1 MKKIYS
7 NTIDTKDP
15 EDGTK
20 LIKIQVSDTPLVSDA
35 EQAMEDAFRDE
46 KTERRIIDRFSRM
59 EYDGVEMMETPSGS
73 MKVNDNEYILA
84 NIVKYRSEDGSG
96 EEQPTYPQQKGN
108 YILWSMMIEGLS
120 EGLSGQLRY
129 FFFFRD
135 TMGNLHRL
143 HSFDNK
149 FDFTVPHA
157 GPREYF
163 NEFKIE
169 RADNKALDCGRYYFA
184 FEIQDQDGQTIDS
197 SLYYFINIVPNKDF
211 KASKVKSNLVGLE
224 AVYRQMAS
232 LSKQKQFNESRLALN
247 LSPSPINLNA
257 VVMGSKGSGKTSF
270 ADVLFGFYKDNQL
283 LDNDAK
289 LQKVDASRWC
299 NLSESTEAM
308 QNDYNNNEGSMLFVE
323 NASAMIAKDSRGNKN
338 YAVEHLAR
346 MMQYN
351 GKTCVVL
358 SDTAERM
365 TQLLA
370 TANLG
375 DYFGQ
380 IYKLP
385 NLTLEQMMQIAER
398 ECQNRGF
405 VLTEG
410 AKTSMQSYL
419 TSLASVST
427 NDVKSLIDAMITN
440 MSERVVGAS
449 QEQFRNPQL
458 LSELLAED
466 VPQVKIGSF
475 DRTMNKLNNLVGLK
489 KLKYNIESHLNLVRF
504 TQLRSRNGLKATMPP
519 LHMIF
524 TGNPGTGKTTVA
536 GLLGEIYASIGVL
549 QTGNVV
555 YMDRKKLVGQ
565 YIGDT
570 EENTKNALKQAH
582 GNILFIDEAY
592 TLVGDP
598 DDKKDYGP
606 KVLECLLEELSK
618 EQTDMIIILAGYPD
632 EMEKMLDSNKGL
644 KSRFPYT
651 FHFEDYTEDE
661 LVEIAI
667 RTAEQDG
674 YTFSNEALARVRTLI
689 HREIEHAARDQKHF
703 GNARMVTR
711 LISTQIIPNMSRRVL
726 SASDLTVSAQRLSC
740 IVAEDIPARLET
752 DYAPDE
758 ALINRTLQQLD
769 EMVGLADIKRTLHN
783 IVTITRSRQQ
793 KQEDIFETIPR
804 QWTFTG
810 STGTGKSSIAQLLA
824 QLMHAF
830 HLISSDRMTQLRMP
844 QSQAGMW
851 TPYEVDKMLRD
862 TMKQSGQGLLFIDLD
877 DIANLHMDIQWLRC
891 KLTSLTAEMPGSYA
905 FVIAVDDRRLTTQL
919 IDMPI
924 STSVLHFEDYTA
936 EELLAI
942 LQQRLTKHAYCMTPE
957 AETEVYQHI
966 LDICAKRNA
975 SLANA
980 RTIRHIYTAITS
992 AAEIRLAN
1000 SPTTPSPVTITQED
1014 ISSFTWNKIPSNRIG
1029 FGE

>member
-7 NTIDTKDP
+7 KTIDTIDP

-20 LIKIQVSDTPLVSDA
+20 LIKIQVSDTPLMSDS
-35 EQAMEDAFRDE
+35 EQVMEDILKDE
-46 KTERRIIDRFSRM
+46 KTERQIIDLFGRM
-59 EYDGVEMMETPSGS
+59 EYDGHEPKETPSGTI
-73 MKVNDNEYILA
+73 KVNDDEYIFA
-84 NIVKYRSEDGSG
+84 NIAKYKSEDDSG
-96 EEQPTYPQQKGN
+96 EEQNTYPQQKGN
-108 YILWSMMIEGLS
+108 HILWSMMIEGLS
-120 EGLSGQLRY
+120 KGLSGQLRY

-143 HSFDNK
+143 HSSDNK
-149 FDFTVPHA
+149 IDFEIPNA

-163 NEFKIE
+163 HGFVIE

-184 FEIQDQDGQTIDS
+184 FEIQDKDGKIIDNS
-197 SLYYFINIVPNKDF
+197 IYHFINIVPNKAF
-211 KASKVKSNLVGLE
+211 KAGKVKSNLVGLE

-232 LSKQKQFNESRLALN
+232 LSKQKQFNESRAAMNLA
-247 LSPSPINLNA
+247 PTPINLNA

-270 ADVLFGFYKDNQL
+270 ADVLFDFYKDIQL

-289 LQKVDASRWC
+289 LQKIDASRWC
-299 NLSESTEAM
+299 NMSESTEAM
-308 QNDYNNNEGSMLFVE
+308 QEDYNNNEGNMLFVE
-323 NASAMIAKDSRGNKN
+323 NASSMIAKDSRGNKN

-346 MMQYN
+346 MMHYN

-385 NLTLEQMMQIAER
+385 NLTLEQMMEIADR
-398 ECQNRGF
+398 ECKERGF
-405 VLTEG
+405 ILTDG
-410 AKTSMQSYL
+410 AKTSMTSYL
-419 TSLASVST
+419 SSLASVST
-427 NDVKSLIDAMITN
+427 NDVKLLIDTMIMH
-440 MSERVVGAS
+440 MSERVVGVS
-449 QEQFRNPQL
+449 QELFQDPKI
-458 LSELLAED
+458 LSELQAED
-466 VPQVKIGSF
+466 VPQVKIGGF

-504 TQLRSRNGLKATMPP
+504 TQLRNRNGLKATMPP

-536 GLLGEIYASIGVL
+536 GLLGEIYASIGIL
-549 QTGNVV
+549 KTGNVV

-661 LVEIAI
+661 LLEIAV
-667 RTAEQDG
+667 RTAELNG
-674 YTFSNEALARVRTLI
+674 YTFGDEALARVRTLI
-689 HREIEHAARDQKHF
+689 HREIEHAARDRKHF

-726 SASDLTVSAQRLSC
+726 SDTLSDLSKQRLSR
-740 IVAEDIPARLET
+740 IETEDIPARLET

-758 ALINRTLQQLD
+758 ALINRTLKQLD
-769 EMVGLADIKRTLHN
+769 EMVGLANIKRTLHD
-783 IVTITRSRQQ
+783 IVTIARSQHQ
-793 KQEDIFETIPR
+793 KQEDIFEIIPL

-810 STGTGKSSIAQLLA
+810 ATGTGKSSVAKLLA

-830 HLISSDRMTQLRMP
+830 HLISSDRMTQLRMQ

-851 TPYEVDKMLRD
+851 TPYDVDKLLRD

-877 DIANLHMDIQWLRC
+877 DVANNHIDIRWLRC

-905 FVIAVDDRRLTTQL
+905 FVIAVDDRRISTQP
-919 IDMPI
+919 INMPI
-924 STSVLHFEDYTA
+924 STSILHFEDYTA
-936 EELLAI
+936 DELLAI
-942 LQQRLTKHAYCMTPE
+942 LKQRLTKHAYSMTPE
-957 AETEVYQHI
+957 AEEEVYRHI
-966 LDICAKRNA
+966 QDICAKRNTG
-975 SLANA
+975 LANA
-980 RTIRHIYTAITS
+980 RTIRHIYTAVTS

-1000 SPTTPSPVTITQED
+1000 TPAPSVPVTITQED
-1014 ISSFTWNKIPSNRIG
+1014 ISSFTWNKLPSNRIG
-1029 FGE
+1029 FGG

>member
-7 NTIDTKDP
+7 KTIDTKDP

-20 LIKIQVSDTPLVSDA
+20 LIKIQVSDTPLMSDA
-35 EQAMEDAFRDE
+35 EQVMEDAFKDE
-46 KTERRIIDRFSRM
+46 KTEKQILQLFGLM
-59 EYDGVEMMETPSGS
+59 EYNGEEPSEAPS
-73 MKVNDNEYILA
+73 NTMKVKEDEYILA
-84 NIVKYRSEDGSG
+84 NLVKYRSKEDSG
-96 EEQPTYPQQKGN
+96 EEQNTYPQQKGK

-120 EGLSGQLRY
+120 KGLIGKLRY
-129 FFFFRD
+129 FVFFRD

-149 FDFTVPHA
+149 IEFKVPNA
-157 GPREYF
+157 GPRQYF
-163 NEFKIE
+163 NEFVVE
-169 RADNKALDCGRYYFA
+169 RADDKALDCGRYYFA
-184 FEIQDQDGQTIDS
+184 FEIQDKNGTIIDTS
-197 SLYYFINIVPNKDF
+197 VYHFINIVPNKDF
-211 KASKVKSNLVGLE
+211 KSGKVKSNLVGLE

-232 LSKQKQFNESRLALN
+232 LTKQKQFNDRRMAMN

-257 VVMGSKGSGKTSF
+257 VVMGGKGSGKTSF
-270 ADVLFGFYKDNQL
+270 ADVLFDFYRDNQL
-283 LDNDAK
+283 LDGDAK

-299 NLSESTEAM
+299 NLGESTEGM
-308 QNDYNNNEGSMLFVE
+308 QNDYNDNEGGMLFVE

-346 MMQYN
+346 MMHYN
-351 GKTCVVL
+351 GKTCIVL

-385 NLTLEQMMQIAER
+385 DLTIEQMMQIAQR
-398 ECQNRGF
+398 ECKNRGF
-405 VLTEG
+405 VLTEE
-410 AKTSMQSYL
+410 AETAMTAYL
-419 TSLASVST
+419 TSLTAVST
-427 NDVKSLIDAMITN
+427 NDVKTLIDTMIMN

-449 QEQFRNPQL
+449 EELFRDPQA
-458 LSELLAED
+458 LSELHAED

-475 DRTMNKLNNLVGLK
+475 DLTMNKLNNLVGLK

-504 TQLRSRNGLKATMPP
+504 TQLRSRSGLKATMPP

-549 QTGNVV
+549 KTGNVV

-570 EENTKNALKQAH
+570 EDNTKNALQQAH

-632 EMEKMLDSNKGL
+632 EMEQMLDSNKGL

-661 LVEIAI
+661 LLEIAI
-667 RTAEQDG
+667 RTAEQNG
-674 YTFSNEALARVRTLI
+674 YVFSDEALERVRTLI
-689 HREIEHAARDQKHF
+689 HREIEHAAHDQKHF

-726 SASDLTVSAQRLSC
+726 GGTIFDISTQRLSR
-740 IVAEDIPARLET
+740 IEASDVPARLET
-752 DYAPDE
+752 GYTPDE

-769 EMVGLADIKRTLHN
+769 EMVGLADIKRTLHDM
-783 IVTITRSRQQ
+783 VTIARSRQQ
-793 KQEDIFETIPR
+793 KKEDIFDIFPL
-804 QWTFTG
+804 QWTFSG
-810 STGTGKSSIAQLLA
+810 STGTGKSSVAKLLA

-830 HLISSDRMTQLRMP
+830 HLISSDHMTQLRMP

-851 TPYEVDKMLRD
+851 TPYDVDKMLRD
-862 TMKQSGQGLLFIDLD
+862 TMKQAGQGLLFIDLD
-877 DIANLHMDIQWLRC
+877 DVANNHIDIRWLRC
-891 KLTSLTAEMPGSYA
+891 KLTSLTAEMPGSHA
-905 FVIAVDDRRLTTQL
+905 FVIAVDDRQVSAQP

-924 STSVLHFEDYTA
+924 STSVLHFDDYTA
-936 EELLAI
+936 DELLAI
-942 LQQRLTKHAYCMTPE
+942 LQQRLSKHAYCMTSE
-957 AETEVYQHI
+957 AEAEVYQHI
-966 LDICAKRNA
+966 QDICAKRNA
-975 SLANA
+975 SFANA

-1000 SPTTPSPVTITQED
+1000 SPTLPSPVEITRED

-1029 FGE
+1029 FGG